1 MSNSNDAGRRTQG
14 ALDYCIERLEA
25 EYKRDLTES
34 RRTSIMD
41 VLQVIKEMR
50 AALVLRQGVSS
61 LE

>member
-1 MSNSNDAGRRTQG
+1 MTPDEELK

-50 AALVLRQGVSS
+50 VALVLRQGVSS